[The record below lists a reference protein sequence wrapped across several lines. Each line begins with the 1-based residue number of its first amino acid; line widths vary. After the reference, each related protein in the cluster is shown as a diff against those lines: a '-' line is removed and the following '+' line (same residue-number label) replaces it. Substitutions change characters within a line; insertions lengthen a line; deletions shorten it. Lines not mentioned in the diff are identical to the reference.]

1 MSEVL
6 FDNKDLKPNDN
17 LLAEKMGLCY
27 QYWGEI
33 KNYLKKQYG
42 DTTEEWKFYGKKYGW
57 QLKTLL
63 KKRNLFFLIP
73 HQFCCQLVF
82 VFGDKAV
89 QEIENSDISDE
100 LKKKVLNAKK
110 YAEGRGLVVEV
121 KDNTS
126 ISDIKK
132 LIEIKINN

>member
-1 MSEVL
+1 M
-6 FDNKDLKPNDN
+6 
-17 LLAEKMGLCY
+17 
-27 QYWGEI
+27 
-33 KNYLKKQYG
+33 
-42 DTTEEWKFYGKKYGW
+42 
-57 QLKTLL
+57 
-63 KKRNLFFLIP
+63 
-73 HQFCCQLVF
+73 
-82 VFGDKAV
+82 FGDKAV